1 MTSNDETFSKL
12 VSATAVFKG
21 SSAFC
26 DLRLMFNV

>member
-1 MTSNDETFSKL
+1 MTSNDETFSKP